1 MVDMIQDIKHQV
13 ILVTG
18 ATDGLGKR
26 VAIDLA
32 AREATI
38 LLHGRSPEKGD
49 AAIQQIRDATGNQK
63 LHYYNADFSSLD
75 DVRQL
80 SEKIQADQ
88 KHLDMLINNAGL
100 GPGSRR
106 SRREKSMD
114 GHELRFAV
122 NYLAPFLLTHRLIPL
137 LRRSAPS
144 RIINVASVGQQ
155 PIDFD
160 NVMLEKGYDGLR
172 AYMQSK
178 LAQVMFTFDLAADLK
193 ESGIMVNCLHP
204 ASLMDTKM
212 VFDTDYFGSPMSTV
226 DEGAQ
231 AVAYLAASS
240 DLDGVTGD
248 YFDGKQRSR
257 ANSQAYD
264 KQARRQLRILS
275 EQLTHLRDL

>member
-1 MVDMIQDIKHQV
+1 MIPEIKNQV

-26 VAIDLA
+26 VALDLA
-32 AREATI
+32 AREATV
-38 LLHGRSPEKGD
+38 LLHGRSPEKGETTL
-49 AAIQQIRDATGNQK
+49 QQIRDATGNQK
-63 LHYYNADFSSLD
+63 IIYYNADFSSLD
-75 DVRQL
+75 EVRRL
-80 SEKIQADQ
+80 SEKILAGQ
-88 KHLDMLINNAGL
+88 KRLDVLINNAGIGAGL
-100 GPGSRR
+100 RG
-106 SRREKSMD
+106 SRREKSID

-122 NYLAPFLLTHRLIPL
+122 NYLTPFLLTHRLIPL
-137 LRRSAPS
+137 LRRSVPA
-144 RIINVASVGQQ
+144 RIVNVASVGQQ

-160 NVMLEKGYDGLR
+160 NVMLEEGYDGLR

-178 LAQVMFTFDLAADLK
+178 LAQVMFTFDLAVDLK
-193 ESGIMVNCLHP
+193 ESGITVNCLHP

-212 VFDTDYFGSPMSTV
+212 VFETDYFGGPMTTV

-240 DLDGVTGD
+240 DLDEVTGE

-264 KQARRQLRILS
+264 PKARRQLRMLS
-275 EQLTHLRDL
+275 EHLTI